1 MQYLSKLTDSKIVT
15 EKLIYS
21 NAIQRGEIRAILI
34 QEQSEFCAY
43 SEVYIRSVD
52 EVHIEHFDPR
62 LKNTMEDNYQ
72 NWYGVL
78 AKMNTNRPKKME
90 PYLPILHP
98 SSEDLFKRIF
108 YADGIYQPFDLV
120 DDLEANNLIKFLDL
134 NKQEILEYREKH
146 LKRIRN
152 LKGLCGDDELF
163 FEILKESK
171 DNLSFATALKHELG
185 IDVAKLLR

>member
-15 EKLIYS
+15 ENLTYRKTTE
-21 NAIQRGEIRAILI
+21 RGKIRDILI

-62 LKNTMEDNYQ
+62 LKNTINDNYQ

-78 AKMNTNRPKKME
+78 AKMNTNRPKKIE

-108 YADGIYQPFDLV
+108 YKDGIYQPFEL
-120 DDLEANNLIKFLDL
+120 DDTEANNLIKFLDL
-134 NKQEILEYREKH
+134 NKREVLEYREKH
-146 LKRIRN
+146 LKRIRK
-152 LKGLCGDDELF
+152 LKDLCGDEDLFLEELR
-163 FEILKESK
+163 ENK

-185 IDVAKLLR
+185 IDVSKLL

>member
-15 EKLIYS
+15 EKLTYN
-21 NAIQRGEIRAILI
+21 NASQRGKIRAILI

-62 LKNTMEDNYQ
+62 LKNTTEDNYR

-78 AKMNTNRPKKME
+78 AKMNTNRPKKIE

-98 SSEDLFKRIF
+98 SSEDLFKRVF
-108 YADGIYQPFDLV
+108 YKDGIYQPFDL

-152 LKGLCGDDELF
+152 LRVLCGDEHLF
-163 FEILKESK
+163 LETLKESK

-185 IDVAKLLR
+185 IDVAKMLE

>member
-15 EKLIYS
+15 ESLTYGTAVEK
-21 NAIQRGEIRAILI
+21 GKIRAILI

-62 LKNTMEDNYQ
+62 LKNTPKDNYK

-78 AKMNTNRPKKME
+78 AKMNTNRPKKIG

-108 YADGIYQPFDLV
+108 YSDGIYQPFDLN
-120 DDLEANNLIKFLDL
+120 DTEANNLIKFLDL
-134 NKQEILEYREKH
+134 NKQEVLEYREKH

-152 LKGLCGDDELF
+152 LRYLCGDEEIFLRELR
-163 FEILKESK
+163 ENK
-171 DNLSFATALKHELG
+171 DNLSFATALQQELG
-185 IDVAKLLR
+185 IDVSKLL

>member
-15 EKLIYS
+15 ENLTYN
-21 NAIQRGEIRAILI
+21 NASQRGKIRAILI

-62 LKNTMEDNYQ
+62 LKNTMDDNYQ

-78 AKMNTNRPKKME
+78 AKMNTNRPKKIE

-108 YADGIYQPFDLV
+108 YKDGIYQPFNL

-134 NKQEILEYREKH
+134 NKQEVLEYREKH
-146 LKRIRN
+146 LKRIRI
-152 LKGLCGDDELF
+152 LKVLCGDEELF
-163 FEILKESK
+163 LETLKENK
-171 DNLSFATALKHELG
+171 DNLSFATALKDELG
-185 IDVAKLLR
+185 IDIAKLLK

>member
-15 EKLIYS
+15 GKLTYS
-21 NAIQRGEIRAILI
+21 NATERGTIRAILI
-34 QEQSEFCAY
+34 HEQSEFCAY

-62 LKNTMEDNYQ
+62 LKNTVNDSYQ

-78 AKMNTNRPKKME
+78 TKMNTNRPKKIE

-98 SSEDLFKRIF
+98 SSNDLFKRIF
-108 YADGIYQPFDLV
+108 YKDGIYQPSDL
-120 DDLEANNLIKFLDL
+120 DDIEANNLIKFLDL
-134 NKQEILEYREKH
+134 NKQEVLEYREKH
-146 LKRIRN
+146 LKRIKN
-152 LKGLCGDDELF
+152 LKVLCGDDELF
-163 FEILKESK
+163 LEVLKESK

-185 IDVAKLLR
+185 IDVAKLLE

>member
-1 MQYLSKLTDSKIVT
+1 MQYLSKPIDSKIVT
-15 EKLIYS
+15 EKLTYS
-21 NAIQRGEIRAILI
+21 TKVKKDKIRVLLI

-62 LKNTMEDNYQ
+62 LKNTVNDNYQ

-78 AKMNTNRPKKME
+78 AKMNTNRPKKIE

-98 SSEDLFKRIF
+98 SSDDLFKRIF
-108 YADGIYQPFDLV
+108 YKDGIYQPFNL
-120 DDLEANNLIKFLDL
+120 DDMEANNLIKFIDL
-134 NKQEILEYREKH
+134 NKQEVLEYREKH

-152 LKGLCGDDELF
+152 LKDLCGDDEIFL
-163 FEILKESK
+163 EELRENK

-185 IDVAKLLR
+185 IDVSKLL